1 MIIRAVTKQT
11 QKAVKTVRLWAS
23 APVSCKGCAGV
34 RKVVGSVVGAKPK
47 R

>member
-11 QKAVKTVRLWAS
+11 QKAVKAVRQWAS
-23 APVSCKGCAGV
+23 APVSCGTCAGV
-34 RKVVGSVVGAKPK
+34 RRVVGSVVGAKTK

>member
-11 QKAVKTVRLWAS
+11 QKAVKSVRLWAS

-34 RKVVGSVVGAKPK
+34 RKVVGSVVGVKSK

>member
-11 QKAVKTVRLWAS
+11 QKAVKAVRQWVS
-23 APVSCKGCAGV
+23 APVSCGTCAGV
-34 RKVVGSVVGAKPK
+34 RKMVGNAIGAKPK